1 MIPWPREPNPARSA
15 HRSTPGHRIREGQG
29 FRARWSPRG
38 SASTSTG
45 ALRPRL
51 RAGRIPVRTPRD
63 VLKIGHSECPG
74 GGLRTP
80 ERAREPWPSYRI
92 RRNRRSEG
100 GIVFEAC
107 RTGRFGAGSRRFDA
121 ETGPPKNSL
130 WPIFSTS
137 TPFRLPED
145 TLCPIFSTFCASG
158 SGPGRRAAAG
168 GCILARCGP
177 RLRAR
182 ARARPKLALAGGWNH
197 GKRASVV
204 EARLRWRQIP
214 PIGRESPPAAP
225 RAAIR
230 SATELHLGFQP
241 TVANTRSGE
250 RVSGPEGDRRPAGAR
265 WRTGAPLRLRRG
277 LGNRAATCRK
287 AALKGLWT
295 FMPIGPL
302 PHSSSTSG
310 FALRNLHK
318 SPDTTLAGEFV
329 REHLAP
335 GARPRGT
342 AIGAGFVRLHPG
354 RAHIGPAS
362 PSGGFAPRPAPPGRV
377 CRPSSGRSR
386 RAGVPPCAGAPSAGG
401 RRLGGLDGRRRR
413 PGRGSKYELQGHGQ
427 KRWEFPNVFVHGA
440 AGSERARQ
448 IRRSEA
454 CRFSCTQPVPRPKTK
469 I

>member
-1 MIPWPREPNPARSA
+1 MNRFVHRPSCLFFVHLHVRLTKPPQIAGLLGCGRVAPAGSRNVRPHSDLRRLAQVSCGWPRAGRALHLRARTSGIRGCGRGRLCRLRAARHRRDAPARRPA
-15 HRSTPGHRIREGQG
+15 P
-29 FRARWSPRG
+29 P
-38 SASTSTG
+38 G

-63 VLKIGHSECPG
+63 VLKIGHDESPGGNSTAFVLKIGHSECPG

-214 PIGRESPPAAP
+214 PIGRESPPAGARRSARVRP
-225 RAAIR
+225 EAIR
-230 SATELHLGFQP
+230 AKPAPIAAGRVADAAP
-241 TVANTRSGE
+241 GMTVDAYQTGCAAAAAGVRNQWDPSTPAASPPALRTT
-250 RVSGPEGDRRPAGAR
+250 RPAGPMSVPAHR
-265 WRTGAPLRLRRG
+265 PLTVAFPQAASREPSPRRHS
-277 LGNRAATCRK
+277 RHPKTR
-287 AALKGLWT
+287 
-295 FMPIGPL
+295 
-302 PHSSSTSG
+302 PHSAGTRVPPLARAPSQKARKSRPILAKSG
-310 FALRNLHK
+310 TF
-318 SPDTTLAGEFV
+318 PE
-329 REHLAP
+329 
-335 GARPRGT
+335 
-342 AIGAGFVRLHPG
+342 I
-354 RAHIGPAS
+354 
-362 PSGGFAPRPAPPGRV
+362 PAPF
-377 CRPSSGRSR
+377 RP
-386 RAGVPPCAGAPSAGG
+386 
-401 RRLGGLDGRRRR
+401 
-413 PGRGSKYELQGHGQ
+413 
-427 KRWEFPNVFVHGA
+427 
-440 AGSERARQ
+440 
-448 IRRSEA
+448 
-454 CRFSCTQPVPRPKTK
+454 
-469 I
+469 